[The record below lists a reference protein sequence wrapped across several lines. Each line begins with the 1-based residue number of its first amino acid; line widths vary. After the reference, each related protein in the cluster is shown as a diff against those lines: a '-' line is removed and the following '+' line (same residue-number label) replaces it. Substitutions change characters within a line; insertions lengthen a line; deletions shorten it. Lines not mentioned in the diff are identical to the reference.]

1 MTLEIPGSAV
11 RLTATGT
18 DLEFLVDRHAYLVLD
33 AAVRSEVFPGR
44 APLAGRPATA
54 DEAGLLADFLE
65 GDTPARG
72 RLASAA
78 PDFFGGPAAAGLA
91 FFLRRSG
98 GSRVEVPDVPPVP
111 GPSRN

>member
-1 MTLEIPGSAV
+1 MTPDIPESAV

-18 DLEFLVDRHAYLVLD
+18 GLELVLHRHAYLVLD

-44 APLAGRPATA
+44 APLAEGPATA
-54 DEAGLLADFLE
+54 DEAGRLADFLE

-72 RLASAA
+72 RLTSAS
-78 PDFFGGPAAAGLA
+78 PGFFGGSAAVGLA
-91 FFLRRSG
+91 FFLRTSG
-98 GSRVEVPDVPPVP
+98 GFSVDAPDVPPVP